1 MKIHPSLAEQ
11 YPFEGNSFKTKSG
24 FNLHYLDEGE
34 GKGVPT
40 LFLHGNPTWS
50 FFYRRLILALREHG
64 RCIVPDHI
72 GCGLSDKPAY
82 PDFQYNLESHG
93 QNIIDLLDHL
103 KIDRIRLVVHDWGG
117 AIGLSAFRDQ
127 PERIEKIVLMNTAVF
142 PSRDVPLR
150 ILLCRLPI
158 LGALLVRGLNGFAAP
173 ATVMAV
179 KKPLPRPVKRGFL
192 YPYQNW
198 DNRVAVW
205 RFVKDIPYEKNHPT
219 LPLLKE
225 TSDSLAS
232 YNKTPVL
239 ACWGMKDFCFHPG
252 FLKEWEKRLPHIKSH
267 EFPNSGHYLLEDDFE
282 GCRSKIEPFL
292 FGK

>member
-1 MKIHPSLAEQ
+1 
-11 YPFEGNSFKTKSG
+11 
-24 FNLHYLDEGE
+24 
-34 GKGVPT
+34 
-40 LFLHGNPTWS
+40 
-50 FFYRRLILALREHG
+50 
-64 RCIVPDHI
+64 
-72 GCGLSDKPAY
+72 
-82 PDFQYNLESHG
+82 
-93 QNIIDLLDHL
+93 
-103 KIDRIRLVVHDWGG
+103 
-117 AIGLSAFRDQ
+117 
-127 PERIEKIVLMNTAVF
+127 MNTAAF

-192 YPYQNW
+192 YPYQSW